1 MSQLKNSCGPD
12 DQALDYTFFKHSLLL
27 LNRDED
33 GLEKDPVMY
42 DKLLPLKEAIVDGLS
57 GPAQRFH
64 ERQFDFFKKITAVSG
79 QIKDFPKGPLRKN
92 ACSKALQVCY
102 TGPWRIY

>member
-1 MSQLKNSCGPD
+1 
-12 DQALDYTFFKHSLLL
+12 
-27 LNRDED
+27 
-33 GLEKDPVMY
+33 MY

-64 ERQFDFFKKITAVSG
+64 QRQFDFFKKITAVSG

-92 ACSKALQVCY
+92 ACSKALQVLRAHPSVKDGLLRYIHTNTC
-102 TGPWRIY
+102 TIAGD

>member
-1 MSQLKNSCGPD
+1 MSKRSFYIIFIPNC
-12 DQALDYTFFKHSLLL
+12 
-27 LNRDED
+27 RDED
-33 GLEKDPVMY
+33 GLERDPVMY

-64 ERQFDFFKKITAVSG
+64 QRQFDFFKKITAVSG

-92 ACSKALQVCY
+92 ACSKALQV
-102 TGPWRIY
+102 

>member
-1 MSQLKNSCGPD
+1 
-12 DQALDYTFFKHSLLL
+12 
-27 LNRDED
+27 
-33 GLEKDPVMY
+33 MY

-92 ACSKALQVCY
+92 ACSKALQVHIHVHRESKKLEIRFRFVWY
-102 TGPWRIY
+102 SSIHGFIIWAKPG

>member
-1 MSQLKNSCGPD
+1 
-12 DQALDYTFFKHSLLL
+12 
-27 LNRDED
+27 
-33 GLEKDPVMY
+33 MY

-92 ACSKALQVCY
+92 ACSKALQVDTVRSTANRRSLRSDFALSGLRFPFTVLY
-102 TGPWRIY
+102 LG

>member
-1 MSQLKNSCGPD
+1 
-12 DQALDYTFFKHSLLL
+12 
-27 LNRDED
+27 
-33 GLEKDPVMY
+33 MY

-92 ACSKALQVCY
+92 ACSKALQVH
-102 TGPWRIY
+102 TGPPRIEEA